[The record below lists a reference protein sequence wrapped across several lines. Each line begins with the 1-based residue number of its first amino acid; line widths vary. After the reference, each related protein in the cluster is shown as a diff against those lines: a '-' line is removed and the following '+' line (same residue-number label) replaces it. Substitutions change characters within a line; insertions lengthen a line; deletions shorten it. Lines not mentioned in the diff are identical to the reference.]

1 MYDNLWQFVTIS
13 AIYGSVCHFFTS
25 LTTFDSYWQFWHL
38 FPFCQYSILAN
49 FYYFSE
55 KSYCTFF
62 WETWTLPNIKEIL
75 QHNFSVGRGGD
86 DGAGGVGDGGAQAE
100 ANNLA
105 VIGHQQEKW
114 SGMASLIVWLPIHT
128 PTQLSL
134 KSNSLNQNLK
144 SVSQPAK
151 SDINENELKMCKKL
165 SKSAK
170 PPTAQSSL
178 GKA

>member
-75 QHNFSVGRGGD
+75 QHDFSVGRGGD

-105 VIGHQQEKW
+105 VIGPVQMYGRNGQRDSVAQQKQKEKRARCRRNKNLRKAEEK
-114 SGMASLIVWLPIHT
+114 SSANLTAGLKGLNVQVVVRGNVVAT
-128 PTQLSL
+128 P
-134 KSNSLNQNLK
+134 
-144 SVSQPAK
+144 
-151 SDINENELKMCKKL
+151 
-165 SKSAK
+165 
-170 PPTAQSSL
+170 
-178 GKA
+178 